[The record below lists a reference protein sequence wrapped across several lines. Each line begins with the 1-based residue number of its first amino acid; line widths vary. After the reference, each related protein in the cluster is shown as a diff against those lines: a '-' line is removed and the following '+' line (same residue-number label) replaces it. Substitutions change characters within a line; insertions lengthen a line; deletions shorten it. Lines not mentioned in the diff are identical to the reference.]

1 MAVDGLD
8 RKRKQLPMVET
19 ATGEK
24 LSSPTWP
31 TLTAMTQQPG
41 IRAQAQQMFT
51 AFLSS
56 QPVPTKKP
64 LLIGNIFDGDAAWVD
79 APFVPLPAA
88 DEDEVALLL
97 HNDSSNGDMDVADYW
112 SITQNFDY
120 PFVVM
125 TCEQSA
131 FSEYNMCIRN
141 EFHYN

>member
-1 MAVDGLD
+1 MVVDGLD

-19 ATGEK
+19 ATAEK

-41 IRAQAQQMFT
+41 IRAQAQQMFN

-97 HNDSSNGDMDVADYW
+97 HNDSSNGDMDMADY
-112 SITQNFDY
+112 
-120 PFVVM
+120 
-125 TCEQSA
+125 
-131 FSEYNMCIRN
+131 
-141 EFHYN
+141 